1 MRDELMQKYPSMRD
15 EIYQNGPSLRE
26 NQHFFMKIS
35 IITATFNSGAT
46 VRDTLESVLR
56 QNYKNYKNY
65 ELIIKDG
72 AARTIPWR
80 FVENMSKPLRA
91 G

>member
-1 MRDELMQKYPSMRD
+1 MRDELMRKCPSMRD

-26 NQHFFMKIS
+26 NQYFFMKIS
-35 IITATFNSGAT
+35 IVTATFNSGAT

-56 QNYKNYKNY
+56 QNYKNY

-72 AARTIPWR
+72 AARTIPWIFAR
-80 FVENMSKPLRA
+80 STNRPLRA

>member
-1 MRDELMQKYPSMRD
+1 MRDELTQKYPSMRD
-15 EIYQNGPSLRE
+15 EMYQNGPSVRE
-26 NQHFFMKIS
+26 NQYFFMKIS
-35 IITATFNSGAT
+35 IVTATFNSGAT

-56 QNYKNYKNY
+56 QNYKNY